1 MKTRYQCRTDLKKVR
16 ECMGLTKEEVAK
28 IVGYSVRSLER
39 MEREN
44 ATTNKETAM
53 RLAEIYHLNYGEHFY
68 KKDEKLEDVYKE
80 IWAKCEEEFTPA
92 DYQKEY
98 YCIYIRKTDL
108 MHDCVFGKGMWV
120 KDCGRDKEVRVL
132 QPIMTEKFMEYQPR
146 VKVINTKEQWMYWYG
161 NLTIGKLYQVVVSE
175 ECMRR
180 CLSTCMQE
188 TVVRENELF
197 QFDGVG
203 DMMFWGTKKMSKTA

>member
-44 ATTNKETAM
+44 AATNKETAM

-68 KKDEKLEDVYKE
+68 ETDEKLEDVRKKNCAKYKV
-80 IWAKCEEEFTPA
+80 EFTPV

-98 YCIYIRKTDL
+98 YCIYIRKIDL
-108 MHDCVFGKGMWV
+108 MHDCIFGKGMWV
-120 KDCGRDKEVRVL
+120 KDYGRDKEVRVL
-132 QPIMTEKFMEYQPR
+132 HSIMIEKFMEHQPR
-146 VKVINTKEQWMYWYG
+146 VKVINTKEQWMYWY
-161 NLTIGKLYQVVVSE
+161 NSLIIGKLYQVVVSE

-188 TVVRENELF
+188 TVIRKDELF
-197 QFDGVG
+197 RFDGVG
-203 DMMFWGTKKMSKTA
+203 DMMFLGNKKKSKTA